1 MTEIDIYGF
10 QTKHQK
16 RDVKQYNARI
26 EKWREMIKGWDKID
40 QEAVKKRVRKGV
52 PEGMR
57 ILVWPM
63 LANVN

>member
-26 EKWREMIKGWDKID
+26 EKWRGMIKTWDKLSPD
-40 QEAVKKRVRKGV
+40 FVKKRVRKV
-52 PEGMR
+52 
-57 ILVWPM
+57 IIKYK
-63 LANVN
+63 